1 MQNIIKPKLFWVTVG
16 LLVLGVVSICLENI
30 FYQYIDE
37 EGVLHESFFMP
48 LGMVFQ
54 FIVRWF
60 GVDVYCYKG
69 FMVSF

>member
-1 MQNIIKPKLFWVTVG
+1 MQNIIKSKLFWITVG

-48 LGMVFQ
+48 LGMCS
-54 FIVRWF
+54 
-60 GVDVYCYKG
+60 VYC
-69 FMVSF
+69 